1 MDENKLRIAN
11 GSPFTHFT
19 YEEKAIA
26 ASATNIAKGAAG
38 SALVN
43 AGDTVAQ

>member
-1 MDENKLRIAN
+1 MNENKLHIAN

-26 ASATNIAKGAAG
+26 APLQTWQKELQDQRQLM
-38 SALVN
+38 LVIL
-43 AGDTVAQ
+43 